1 MDSSQIAM
9 TNPEGQN
16 VFEESQT
23 LSFKNAFKD
32 LNCDPWAFKRIDL
45 NRGHDFWR
53 LSIDSSYFHKL

>member
-16 VFEESQT
+16 VCKESQT

-32 LNCDPWAFKRIDL
+32 SNCESWAFKRFDL
-45 NRGHDFWR
+45 NRGHEFWR
-53 LSIDSSYFHKL
+53 LSIDSSSFHKL

>member
-32 LNCDPWAFKRIDL
+32 LNCDP
-45 NRGHDFWR
+45 
-53 LSIDSSYFHKL
+53 